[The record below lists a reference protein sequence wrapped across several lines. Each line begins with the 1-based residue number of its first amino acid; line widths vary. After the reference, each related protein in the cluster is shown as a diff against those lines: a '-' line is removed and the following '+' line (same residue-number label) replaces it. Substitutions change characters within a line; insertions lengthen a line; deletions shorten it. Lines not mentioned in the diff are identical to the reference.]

1 MTLWLDEMNA
11 DETAGDLL
19 TEVATALVVT
29 DASPMAIRE
38 RETNASRERG
48 GFTVE
53 SETQSATV
61 NRKGA
66 PIAPDYGNVYGQREE
81 LFSLDVAGD
90 RQRYRYDVL
99 TDLPSLFLLG
109 KVISADGL
117 QMQQLEELI
126 ANYRGWWHVIRL
138 LQAGLVTLEGEY
150 IQPTKV
156 GQDAYQEMMGLL
168 ANEN

>member
-1 MTLWLDEMNA
+1 M
-11 DETAGDLL
+11 
-19 TEVATALVVT
+19 
-29 DASPMAIRE
+29 
-38 RETNASRERG
+38 
-48 GFTVE
+48 
-53 SETQSATV
+53 
-61 NRKGA
+61 
-66 PIAPDYGNVYGQREE
+66 
-81 LFSLDVAGD
+81 DVAGD